1 MTTHEPVDRQLPGD
15 QAGDEVKND
24 TLYRSQQD
32 KRLLGIRI
40 PSSVHFTLYHNR
52 LGRIYTHGHTCGGA
66 KLIYE
71 VITFGFKSKYL
82 P

>member
-40 PSSVHFTLYHNR
+40 PNFKGYIKGTMTENVNFVFCALEVR
-52 LGRIYTHGHTCGGA
+52 LFSIST
-66 KLIYE
+66 
-71 VITFGFKSKYL
+71 
-82 P
+82 